1 MPGACRVTD
10 WLSRSGRGVDCMP
23 DGHTEVSWRA
33 IEIYYISFFSA
44 LIESIGYD
52 PQCARLEV
60 RLSRSRRVKQYE
72 DVPEE
77 IWYGFRR
84 NAHPDRYYRSRICG
98 CYKEM
103 DISGAYGQGKGRDG
117 AERP

>member
-1 MPGACRVTD
+1 MSGACRVAD
-10 WLSRSGRGVDCMP
+10 WLSRCQRGVDCMP
-23 DGHTEVSWRA
+23 GSTYRVSWRV

-44 LIESIGYD
+44 LIDSIGYD

-60 RLSRSRRVKQYE
+60 RLSRDRRVKQYE

-77 IWYGFRR
+77 IWYGFRKS
-84 NAHPDRYYRSRICG
+84 AHPDMYYRSHICG

-103 DISGAYGQGKGRDG
+103 DISGAYGPEAGRG
-117 AERP
+117 QTERP

>member
-1 MPGACRVTD
+1 MPGACRVAD
-10 WLSRSGRGVDCMP
+10 WLSRCRRDVACMP
-23 DGHTEVSWRA
+23 GPTYRISWRA
-33 IEIYYISFFSA
+33 IEIYYISFYSA

-60 RLSRSRRVKQYE
+60 RLSQGRRIKRYE
-72 DVPEE
+72 DVPED

-84 NAHPDRYYRSRICG
+84 NAHPDMYYRSRICG

-103 DISGAYGQGKGRDG
+103 DVSAAYGQTAGRGG
-117 AERP
+117 AERR